1 MAGNEKTGE
10 LFTKS
15 PDRDSNEHL
24 STISNH
30 INESSM
36 STEITTDDAGKD
48 LESGEQGTQT
58 AEPPYSIFTHRE
70 KAVMILMVS
79 FTAMISPLSGA
90 VYLPVMPSLARD
102 LNVSTSLINLTVTT
116 YLILQGIAPSFI
128 GNFAD
133 VYGRRP
139 AYMICCVIYLAANI
153 GLAVQNSYAALITL
167 RCLQS
172 CGSSATIALG
182 SAVSADLA
190 TRAERGKYLGYAAMG
205 VTLGPALGPVIGGL
219 LDQYLGWRAI
229 FWFLTIL
236 SGVLFLILF
245 IFLPETCRNVVGNG
259 SIPSPWWNTSLL
271 AYIKQR
277 RRRSQGVAP
286 DTKTIKPSRTRPNPF
301 ASLIILFEKQ
311 GGIILLFGSIMYGG
325 YYLLL
330 TTLSSELASRFGF
343 SSVIIGY
350 VPEQV
355 FSLFVLLFWRY
366 RTGRHLECLHIQH
379 LDTNRSS
386 FIETDRYTG
395 GFLLDWNFRR
405 HAKAAGI
412 VISHNRQQDMV
423 GLPIE
428 RIRLEVS
435 LPFVYLAS
443 GIIIAYGWA
452 FQSKA
457 SLAGIEISLFF
468 CAVFLVGVVNGLNTL
483 IVDTH
488 VSSPATAVAANNLCR
503 CLIGA
508 GAAAV
513 GAPLIERI
521 GMGWT
526 GVFVAGVWVLLSPLL
541 WLVMAKGPKWRKVEE
556 NTNTK
561 HAEKGITTG

>member
-1 MAGNEKTGE
+1 MAEDEKANELVDPRGSDE
-10 LFTKS
+10 RS
-15 PDRDSNEHL
+15 PVRP
-24 STISNH
+24 TNH
-30 INESSM
+30 ADEVIRSPE
-36 STEITTDDAGKD
+36 TTADDAAKQ
-48 LESGEQGTQT
+48 LESGKQDTQSS
-58 AEPPYSIFTHRE
+58 EPPYSIFTDRE
-70 KAVMILMVS
+70 KALMILMVS

-90 VYLPVMPSLARD
+90 IYLPALPSLARD

-116 YLILQGIAPSFI
+116 YMVLQGVAPSFI

-236 SGVLFLILF
+236 SGVLFLMLF

-259 SIPSPWWNTSLL
+259 SIPSPWWNMSLL

-277 RRRSQGVAP
+277 HRRSQGIEP
-286 DTKTIKPSRTRPNPF
+286 DTKTIKAPSKRPNPF
-301 ASLIILFEKQ
+301 ASLKILFEKQ
-311 GGIILLFGSIMYGG
+311 GGIILFFGSIMYGG
-325 YYLLL
+325 YNILL
-330 TTLSSELASRFGF
+330 TTLSSELSSRFGF
-343 SSVIIGY
+343 SSVIIGVCY
-350 VPEQV
+350 LPLG
-355 FSLFVLLFWRY
+355 F
-366 RTGRHLECLHIQH
+366 G
-379 LDTNRSS
+379 N
-386 FIETDRYTG
+386 RYTG

-412 VISHNRQQDMV
+412 VISHNRQQDLAA
-423 GLPIE
+423 LPIE
-428 RIRLEVS
+428 KMRLEVS

-443 GIIIAYGWA
+443 GLVIAYGWV

-457 SLAGIEISLFF
+457 ALAGIEVSLFF
-468 CAVFLVGVVNGLNTL
+468 CGVFIVGAVNGLNTL

-508 GAAAV
+508 GAAAI
-513 GAPLIERI
+513 GAPIIERI
-521 GMGWT
+521 GMGWMS
-526 GVFVAGVWVLLSPLL
+526 VLVAGIWVVFSPLL
-541 WLVMAKGPKWRKVEE
+541 WLVIFKGPRWRKVK
-556 NTNTK
+556 NTDRQRT
-561 HAEKGITTG
+561 ETSTTTV